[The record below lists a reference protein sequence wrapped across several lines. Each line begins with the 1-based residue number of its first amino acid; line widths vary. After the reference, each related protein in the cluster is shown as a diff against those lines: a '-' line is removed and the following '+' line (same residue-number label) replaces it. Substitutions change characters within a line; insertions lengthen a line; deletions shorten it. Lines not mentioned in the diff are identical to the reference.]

1 MGLNQTKDQILTAI
15 ANKNVSSQSTANDD
29 ETKPKCKACCAC
41 PETKRIRDECV
52 LMNGEENCSKEI
64 EAHRACMRA
73 AGFNI

>member
-1 MGLNQTKDQILTAI
+1 MG
-15 ANKNVSSQSTANDD
+15 SSQAKSQPIASVTDKTVPSQPTADNT

-52 LMNGEENCSKEI
+52 ILNGEENCSKEI
-64 EAHRACMRA
+64 EAHKACMRE

>member
-1 MGLNQTKDQILTAI
+1 MGLTQTKNQPEKVLSM
-15 ANKNVSSQSTANDD
+15 NNNVDNA

-52 LMNGEENCSKEI
+52 ILNGEENCSKQI
-64 EAHRACMRA
+64 EAHKACMRA

>member
-1 MGLNQTKDQILTAI
+1 MGSTQAKTQPLAIVTEKNLPSPTTADNI
-15 ANKNVSSQSTANDD
+15 

-41 PETKRIRDECV
+41 PETKKIRDECV
-52 LMNGEENCSKEI
+52 LFNGEENCSKEI

>member
-1 MGLNQTKDQILTAI
+1 MGSIQAKNQPI
-15 ANKNVSSQSTANDD
+15 APPPPVQTPVVEG

-52 LMNGEENCSKEI
+52 ILNGEENCSKEI